1 MRRYSIIR
9 IGLATLLLAAV
20 PAVAVALEV
29 TLEFD
34 RAFIDRSTREAVMT
48 GTYECDAG
56 TTGTI
61 RAVLTQGTHEAAGE
75 VPLVCTDS
83 EQTWEVRVPLGT
95 PPFRPG
101 PATVDLGFTATDG
114 TGSIASGR
122 SLEIS
127 LAPR

>member
-1 MRRYSIIR
+1 MRRLSIIR

-20 PAVAVALEV
+20 PAVAMALTV

-34 RAFIDRSTREAVMT
+34 RAFIDRSSREAVMT
-48 GTYECDAG
+48 GIYECDAG

-61 RAVLTQGTHEAAGE
+61 TAVLTQGNHEAGGT

-95 PPFRPG
+95 PPFHPG
-101 PATVDLGFTATDG
+101 PATVDLGFFATDG
-114 TGSIASGR
+114 TDSIVSGR
-122 SLEIS
+122 HLEIT
-127 LAPR
+127 LEPR